1 MRDASSLGQV
11 RSCGR
16 SCKLGSL
23 VLDAVHQS
31 LRRCTRAEGI
41 SHDAYDPSQEMLE
54 DPSS

>member
-31 LRRCTRAEGI
+31 FGDARAQRESAMMLTIPARRC
-41 SHDAYDPSQEMLE
+41 
-54 DPSS
+54 